1 MAKKKQATEEKEMI
15 TWTCEKCEGNPTFEH
30 ADFIKH
36 AAEVHS
42 LPKDAKGQRT
52 MLMHMDG
59 TKWFASSYR
68 WEFADFSAVQSIRT
82 PRTGEDAAFWEA
94 MG

>member
-1 MAKKKQATEEKEMI
+1 MTKKAKARQEKETI
-15 TWTCEKCEGNPTFEH
+15 IWTCEGCQGNPTFEH

-36 AAEVHS
+36 AAEVHN

-52 MLMHMDG
+52 MLMHIDG
-59 TKWFASSYR
+59 DKWFASSYQ
-68 WEFADFSAVQSIRT
+68 WQFAGFIAVQSIRT
-82 PRTGEDAAFWEA
+82 PRSAEDAAFWEA